1 MKLSNKIAITLL
13 AIGLI
18 GLVSFQIKKNDRYFE
33 IIKNLDVFT
42 TLYKELNTYYVDEI
56 NPTDIM
62 ETGIEAMLESLD
74 PYTNFIPEDKIE
86 DYRIMSTGQ
95 YAGIGTTMGKI
106 EDRHVVMMIFEGA
119 PAETSGV
126 NIGDELLEINNNPV
140 DDYTTEE
147 INKLLKGQIGTTVE
161 IKINRKGIKKPLNFS
176 INRESINVESV
187 PYYGL
192 IAEDIAYIRLTE
204 FSSGAGASVRSALV
218 ELKGKGAKKV
228 ILDLRGNPGGLLNES
243 IEVSNVFI
251 PKGLEVVSTKGK
263 IEEWNKTYTANKNP
277 VDVNIPVA
285 VLISNNSASASEIV
299 AGVMQDY
306 DRGILV
312 GQRSYGKGLVQAT
325 RPLSYNSQLK
335 ITTAKYYI
343 PSGRCIQAIDYSHRN
358 EDGSIGKIPD
368 SLKSE
373 FKTRAGRIVYDG
385 GGVSPDHSVINK
397 GYAPITI
404 QLIRKGFIFDFATEY
419 YYKNVNSK
427 PDPREFSVSDDLYN
441 EFTTW
446 VSGKDYSYTTA
457 TEETIK
463 ELRETADSDKYFDF
477 LEKEIMVLEKEI
489 QEHKKEDLKVFQSE
503 IKRALK
509 EEIISRYHKRQGMI
523 ESSFEN
529 DEEVDEAIKL
539 LNDEAQYK
547 ALLQVDK

>member
-1 MKLSNKIAITLL
+1 MKLSNKIIITLL

-18 GLVSFQIKKNDRYFE
+18 GLVSFQVKKNDRYFE

-74 PYTNFIPEDKIE
+74 PYTNYIPEDRIE

-106 EDRHVVMMIFEGA
+106 EDRHVVMMIYEGA
-119 PAETSGV
+119 PAETSGLK
-126 NIGDELLEINNNPV
+126 IGDELLEINNNPIK
-140 DDYTTEE
+140 DYSTDE
-147 INKLLKGQIGTTVE
+147 INKLLKGQIGITVDVK
-161 IKINRKGIKKPLNFS
+161 IKRKNTKKPLTFNIS
-176 INRESINVESV
+176 RESINIESV

-192 IAEDIAYIRLTE
+192 IADDIAYIRLTE
-204 FSSGAGASVRSALV
+204 FSSGAGSSVRSALV

-306 DRGILV
+306 DRGVLV

-404 QLIRKGFIFDFATEY
+404 QLIKKGYIFDFATEY
-419 YYKNVNSK
+419 YYENENVK
-427 PDPREFSVSDDLYN
+427 PNPKKFSVSDELYS
-441 EFTTW
+441 EFTNW

-477 LEKEIMVLEKEI
+477 LEKEIAALENEI

-529 DEEVDEAIKL
+529 DEEVEEAIKL
-539 LNDEAQYK
+539 LNDKLKYQN
-547 ALLQVDK
+547 LLEVSK

>member
-1 MKLSNKIAITLL
+1 MKLSNKFIL
-13 AIGLI
+13 AFLSIGLI
-18 GLVSFQIKKNDRYFE
+18 GLVSFQVQKNDRYFE

-42 TLYKELNTYYVDEI
+42 TLYKELNTYYVDEV
-56 NPTDIM
+56 NPTEIM
-62 ETGIEAMLESLD
+62 ETGIEAMLKSLD
-74 PYTNFIPEDKIE
+74 PYTNFIPEDRIE

-95 YAGIGTTMGKI
+95 YGGIGTTMGTI
-106 EDRHVVMMIFEGA
+106 EGRYVVRMIFEGA
-119 PAETSGV
+119 PAEIAGLK
-126 NIGDELLEINNNPV
+126 IGDELVEINGNPV
-140 DDYTTEE
+140 EDYETEE
-147 INKLLKGQIGTTVE
+147 INTLLKGQIGTTLDV
-161 IKINRKGIKKPLNFS
+161 KVNRTGVKKPLKFTIS
-176 INRESINVESV
+176 RDRINIESV
-187 PYYGL
+187 PYHGL

-277 VDVNIPVA
+277 VDVTIPVA

-299 AGVMQDY
+299 AGVIQDY

-312 GQRSYGKGLVQAT
+312 GQKSFGKGLVQAT

-358 EDGSIGKIPD
+358 DDGSIGKIPD

-373 FKTRAGRIVYDG
+373 FKTRAGRVVYDG
-385 GGVSPDHSVINK
+385 GGVSPDHEVDKI
-397 GYAPITI
+397 GFAPITI
-404 QLIRKGFIFDFATEY
+404 QLIRKGFIFDFATEF
-419 YYKNVNSK
+419 YYKNAELN
-427 PDPREFSVSDDLYN
+427 PDPKEFTVSDDLYDDFSN
-441 EFTTW
+441 W
-446 VSGKDYSYTTA
+446 LSGKDYSYTTD
-457 TEETIK
+457 TEHTINK
-463 ELRETADSDKYFDF
+463 LKETASSDKYFEF
-477 LEKEIMVLEKEI
+477 LEKEIEALENEITQHKE
-489 QEHKKEDLKVFQSE
+489 EDLVVFKPE
-503 IKRALK
+503 IKKVLK

-529 DEEVDEAIKL
+529 DEEVEEAIKL
-539 LNDEAQYK
+539 LNNQTDYLN
-547 ALLQVDK
+547 LLKVSK

>member
-1 MKLSNKIAITLL
+1 MKLSNKIIITLL

-18 GLVSFQIKKNDRYFE
+18 GLVSFQVKKNDRYFE

-56 NPTDIM
+56 NPTEIM

-74 PYTNFIPEDKIE
+74 PYTNFIPEDRIE

-95 YAGIGTTMGKI
+95 YGGIGTTMGKI
-106 EDRHVVMMIFEGA
+106 EERHVVMMILEGS
-119 PAETSGV
+119 PAELSGV
-126 NIGDELLEINNNPV
+126 KIGDELIEINSNPV
-140 DDYTTEE
+140 GDYTTDE
-147 INKLLKGQIGTTVE
+147 INTLLKGQIGTIVE
-161 IKINRKGIKKPLNFS
+161 VKVNRSGIKKPLKFT
-176 INRESINVESV
+176 INRDRINIESV

-192 IAEDIAYIRLTE
+192 VGEDIAYIRLTE
-204 FSSGAGASVRSALV
+204 FSSGAGSSVRSALV

-312 GQRSYGKGLVQAT
+312 GQKSFGKGLVQAT

-358 EDGSIGKIPD
+358 DDGSIGKIPD
-368 SLKSE
+368 SLKTE
-373 FKTRAGRIVYDG
+373 FKTKAGRIVYDG
-385 GGVSPDHSVINK
+385 GGVSPDYDVINK

-404 QLIRKGFIFDFATEY
+404 QLIRKGFIFDFVTEF
-419 YYKNVNSK
+419 YYKNVELK
-427 PDPREFSVSDDLYN
+427 PDPRKFTITDDLYS

-446 VSGKDYSYTTA
+446 VSGKDYSYTTD

-463 ELRETADSDKYFDF
+463 ELKETAESDKYFEF
-477 LEKEIMVLEKEI
+477 LEKEITSLENEI
-489 QEHKKEDLKVFQSE
+489 KEHKKEDLKVFQSE
-503 IKRALK
+503 IRKALK

-539 LNDEAQYK
+539 LNDEAQYNS
-547 ALLQVDK
+547 LLQVGE

>member
-1 MKLSNKIAITLL
+1 MKLSNKIVITLL

-56 NPTDIM
+56 NPTQIM

-74 PYTNFIPEDKIE
+74 PYTNFIPEDRIE
-86 DYRIMSTGQ
+86 EYRIMSTGQ

-119 PAETSGV
+119 PAEASGV
-126 NIGDELLEINNNPV
+126 KIGDELVEINGIPV
-140 DDYTTEE
+140 KDYTTDE
-147 INKLLKGQIGTTVE
+147 INKLLKGQIGTTVD
-161 IKINRKGIKKPLNFS
+161 IKINRKGIKKPLKYS
-176 INRESINVESV
+176 INRDRINIESV

-192 IAEDIAYIRLTE
+192 IDEDIAYIRLTE

-263 IEEWNKTYTANKNP
+263 IEEWNKTYTANRNP
-277 VDVNIPVA
+277 VDVNIPLA

-385 GGVSPDHSVINK
+385 GGVSPDHAVINK

-404 QLIRKGFIFDFATEY
+404 QLIKKGFIFDFATEY
-419 YYKNVNSK
+419 YYENTDLN
-427 PDPREFSVSDDLYN
+427 PDPTAFVVSDDLYN
-441 EFTTW
+441 KFTTW

-463 ELRETADSDKYFDF
+463 ELKETANNEQYFDF
-477 LEKEIMVLEKEI
+477 LQKEIDALEKEI
-489 QEHKKEDLKVFQSE
+489 EAHKKEDLKVFSVE
-503 IKRALK
+503 IKLALK

-529 DEEVDEAIKL
+529 DEEVDEAIRL
-539 LNDEAQYK
+539 LNDETQYK
-547 ALLQVDK
+547 NILQAGK

>member
-1 MKLSNKIAITLL
+1 MKLSNKIIITLL

-18 GLVSFQIKKNDRYFE
+18 GLVSFQVKKNDRYFE

-74 PYTNFIPEDKIE
+74 PYTNFIPEDRIE

-106 EDRHVVMMIFEGA
+106 ENRHVVMMIFEGS
-119 PAETSGV
+119 PAEASGLK
-126 NIGDELLEINNNPV
+126 IGDELIEINNNQIE
-140 DDYTTEE
+140 DYSTDE
-147 INKLLKGQIGTTVE
+147 INKLLKGQIGTTVGV
-161 IKINRKGIKKPLNFS
+161 KVKRKGIKKTLEFNIS
-176 INRESINVESV
+176 RESINIESV

-277 VDVNIPVA
+277 VDVNIPLA

-306 DRGILV
+306 DRGVLV
-312 GQRSYGKGLVQAT
+312 GQKSFGKGLVQAT

-373 FKTRAGRIVYDG
+373 FKTKAGRVVYDG
-385 GGVSPDHSVINK
+385 GGVSPDFDVINK

-404 QLIRKGFIFDFATEY
+404 QLIKKGFIFDFATDY
-419 YYKNVNSK
+419 YYENEDLK
-427 PDPREFSVSDDLYN
+427 PDPRGFAVSDDLYD
-441 EFTTW
+441 EFVNW
-446 VSGKDYSYTTA
+446 VSGKDYSYITA

-463 ELRETADSDKYFDF
+463 ELKETADNDKYFDF
-477 LEKEIMVLEKEI
+477 LEKEIIALEKEI

-539 LNDEAQYK
+539 LNDERRYQS
-547 ALLQVDK
+547 LLEVSK

>member
-1 MKLSNKIAITLL
+1 MKLSFKITITLL
-13 AIGLI
+13 AIALI
-18 GLVSFQIKKNDRYFE
+18 GLVSFQVKKNDRYFE

-56 NPTDIM
+56 NPTEII

-74 PYTNFIPEDKIE
+74 PYTNFIPEDRIE
-86 DYRIMSTGQ
+86 DYRIMSMGQ

-106 EDRHVVMMIFEGA
+106 ENRHVVMMVFEGS
-119 PAETSGV
+119 PAEKSGLK
-126 NIGDELLEINNNPV
+126 IGDELVEIDSNPIKDYSTDEIN
-140 DDYTTEE
+140 T
-147 INKLLKGQIGTTVE
+147 LLKGQIGTVVD
-161 IKINRKGIKKPLNFS
+161 IKVNRKGSNKPLKFS
-176 INRESINVESV
+176 LNRESINIESV
-187 PYYGL
+187 TYYGM
-192 IAEDIAYIRLTE
+192 IRDNIAYIRLTE

-218 ELKGKGAKKV
+218 ELKGQGAKKV

-263 IEEWNKTYTANKNP
+263 IEEWNKTYTSNKNP
-277 VDVNIPVA
+277 VDVNIPLA

-306 DRGILV
+306 DRGVLV
-312 GQRSYGKGLVQAT
+312 GQRSFGKGLVQAT

-358 EDGSIGKIPD
+358 DDGSIGKIPD
-368 SLKSE
+368 SLKTE
-373 FKTRAGRIVYDG
+373 FETKGGRLVYDG
-385 GGVSPDHSVINK
+385 GGVSPDQEVVNK

-404 QLIRKGFIFDFATEY
+404 QLIKKGFIFDFATEY
-419 YYKNVNSK
+419 YYNNIDAK
-427 PDPREFSVSDDLYN
+427 PDPKAFKVSEKLYQD
-441 EFTTW
+441 FTNW

-463 ELRETADSDKYFDF
+463 ELKKTADNDKYFDF
-477 LEKEIMVLEKEI
+477 IKNEIEILENEI
-489 QEHKKEDLKVFQSE
+489 QEHKNQDLKVFQSE

-529 DEEVDEAIKL
+529 DEEVEEAIAL
-539 LNDEAQYK
+539 LNDNVKYQN
-547 ALLQVDK
+547 LLQVNN

>member
-1 MKLSNKIAITLL
+1 MKLSNKIIITLL

-56 NPTDIM
+56 NPTEIM

-74 PYTNFIPEDKIE
+74 PYTNFIPEDRIE

-95 YAGIGTTMGKI
+95 YGGIGTTMGKI
-106 EDRHVVMMIFEGA
+106 EDRHVVMMIFEGS
-119 PAETSGV
+119 PAEISGLK
-126 NIGDELLEINNNPV
+126 IGDELLEINNIPIENYST
-140 DDYTTEE
+140 DE
-147 INKLLKGQIGTTVE
+147 INTLLKGQIGTTVE
-161 IKINRKGIKKPLNFS
+161 VKVNRTGVKKPLRFS
-176 INRESINVESV
+176 INRDRINIESV

-192 IAEDIAYIRLTE
+192 IEGDIAYIRLTE

-218 ELKGKGAKKV
+218 ELKGQGAKKV

-263 IEEWNKTYTANKNP
+263 IEEWNKSYTSNKNP
-277 VDVNIPVA
+277 VDVNIPLT

-306 DRGILV
+306 DRGVLV
-312 GQRSYGKGLVQAT
+312 GQRSFGKGLVQAT

-368 SLKSE
+368 SLKTE
-373 FKTRAGRIVYDG
+373 FKTRAGRVVYDG
-385 GGVSPDHSVINK
+385 GGVSPDHDVVNK

-419 YYKNVNSK
+419 YYQNEDVK
-427 PDPREFSVSDDLYN
+427 PDPSNFTVSDNLYSK
-441 EFTTW
+441 FTNW

-463 ELRETADSDKYFDF
+463 ELKETADKDKYFDF
-477 LEKEIMVLEKEI
+477 LEKEIQALEKEI
-489 QEHKKEDLKVFQSE
+489 QEHKQEDLKVFESE

-529 DEEVDEAIKL
+529 DEEVDAAIKL
-539 LNDEAQYK
+539 LNDEAQYMK
-547 ALLQVDK
+547 ILQAGK

>member
-1 MKLSNKIAITLL
+1 
-13 AIGLI
+13 
-18 GLVSFQIKKNDRYFE
+18 
-33 IIKNLDVFT
+33 
-42 TLYKELNTYYVDEI
+42 
-56 NPTDIM
+56 
-62 ETGIEAMLESLD
+62 
-74 PYTNFIPEDKIE
+74 
-86 DYRIMSTGQ
+86 
-95 YAGIGTTMGKI
+95 
-106 EDRHVVMMIFEGA
+106 MMIFEGS
-119 PAETSGV
+119 PAELAGV
-126 NIGDELLEINNNPV
+126 KIGDELSQINGNPV
-140 DDYTTEE
+140 EDYTTDE
-147 INKLLKGQIGTTVE
+147 INKLLKGQIGTSVE
-161 IKINRKGIKKPLNFS
+161 VKVYRTGIKKPIEYS
-176 INRESINVESV
+176 VHRDRINIESV

-218 ELKGKGAKKV
+218 ELKGKGAEKV

-277 VDVNIPVA
+277 VDVNIPLA

-299 AGVMQDY
+299 AGVIQDY
-306 DRGILV
+306 DRGVLI
-312 GQRSYGKGLVQAT
+312 GQKSFGKGLVQAT

-368 SLKSE
+368 SLKTE
-373 FKTRAGRIVYDG
+373 FQTRAGRVVYDG
-385 GGVSPDHSVINK
+385 GGVSPEKAVVNK

-419 YYKNVNSK
+419 YYKNVDSK
-427 PDPREFSVSDDLYN
+427 PDPRNFAISDDLYKK
-441 EFTTW
+441 FTTW
-446 VSGKDYSYTTA
+446 ISGKDYSYTTT
-457 TEETIK
+457 TEETVKALK
-463 ELRETADSDKYFDF
+463 EAADDEKYFDF
-477 LEKEIMVLEKEI
+477 LEKEIAALENEI
-489 QEHKKEDLKVFQSE
+489 SEHKKEDLKVFELE
-503 IKRALK
+503 IKNALK

-529 DEEVDEAIKL
+529 DEEVDEAIML
-539 LNDEAQYK
+539 LNNKVEYQN
-547 ALLQVDK
+547 LLQVNK

>member
-1 MKLSNKIAITLL
+1 MKLSNKIIITLL

-56 NPTDIM
+56 NPTEIM

-74 PYTNFIPEDKIE
+74 PYTNFIPEDRIE

-95 YAGIGTTMGKI
+95 YGGIGTTMGKI
-106 EDRHVVMMIFEGA
+106 EDRHVVMMIFEGS
-119 PAETSGV
+119 PAEISGLK
-126 NIGDELLEINNNPV
+126 IGDELLEINNIPIENYST
-140 DDYTTEE
+140 DE
-147 INKLLKGQIGTTVE
+147 INTLLKGQIGTTVE
-161 IKINRKGIKKPLNFS
+161 VKVNRTGIKKPLRFS
-176 INRESINVESV
+176 INRDRINIESV

-192 IAEDIAYIRLTE
+192 IEGDIAYIRLTE

-218 ELKGKGAKKV
+218 ELKGQGAKKV

-263 IEEWNKTYTANKNP
+263 IEEWNKSYTSNKNP
-277 VDVNIPVA
+277 VDVNIPLT

-306 DRGILV
+306 DRGVLV
-312 GQRSYGKGLVQAT
+312 GQRSFGKGLVQAT

-368 SLKSE
+368 SLKTE
-373 FKTRAGRIVYDG
+373 FKTRAGRVVYDG
-385 GGVSPDHSVINK
+385 GGVSPDHDVVNR

-419 YYKNVNSK
+419 YYQNEDVK
-427 PDPREFSVSDDLYN
+427 PDPSNFTVSDNLYSK
-441 EFTTW
+441 FTNW

-463 ELRETADSDKYFDF
+463 ELKETADKDKYFDF
-477 LEKEIMVLEKEI
+477 LEKEIQALEKEI
-489 QEHKKEDLKVFQSE
+489 QEHKQEDLKVFESE

-529 DEEVDEAIKL
+529 DEEVDAAIKL
-539 LNDEAQYK
+539 LNDEAQYMK
-547 ALLQVDK
+547 ILQAGK

>member
-1 MKLSNKIAITLL
+1 MKLSNKIIITLL

-56 NPTDIM
+56 NPTEIM

-74 PYTNFIPEDKIE
+74 PYTNFIPEDRIE

-95 YAGIGTTMGKI
+95 YGGIGTTMGKI
-106 EDRHVVMMIFEGA
+106 EDRHVVMMIFEGS
-119 PAETSGV
+119 PAEISGLK
-126 NIGDELLEINNNPV
+126 IGDELLEINHIPIENYST
-140 DDYTTEE
+140 DE
-147 INKLLKGQIGTTVE
+147 INTLLKGQIGTTVE
-161 IKINRKGIKKPLNFS
+161 VKVNRTGIKKPLRFS
-176 INRESINVESV
+176 INRDRINIESV

-192 IAEDIAYIRLTE
+192 IEGDIAYIRLTE

-218 ELKGKGAKKV
+218 ELKGQGAKKV

-263 IEEWNKTYTANKNP
+263 IEEWNKSYTSNKNP
-277 VDVNIPVA
+277 VDVNIPLT

-306 DRGILV
+306 DRGVLV
-312 GQRSYGKGLVQAT
+312 GQRSFGKGLVQAT

-368 SLKSE
+368 SLKTE
-373 FKTRAGRIVYDG
+373 FKTRAGRVVYDG
-385 GGVSPDHSVINK
+385 GGVSPDHDVVNR

-419 YYKNVNSK
+419 YYQNEDVK
-427 PDPREFSVSDDLYN
+427 PDPSNFTVSDNLYSK
-441 EFTTW
+441 FTNW

-463 ELRETADSDKYFDF
+463 ELKETADKDKYFDF
-477 LEKEIMVLEKEI
+477 LEKEIQALEKEI
-489 QEHKKEDLKVFQSE
+489 QEHKQEDLKVFESE

-529 DEEVDEAIKL
+529 DEEVDAAIKL
-539 LNDEAQYK
+539 LNDEAQYMK
-547 ALLQVDK
+547 ILQAGK

>member
-1 MKLSNKIAITLL
+1 MKLSNKFLIALL
-13 AIGLI
+13 SIAFI

-56 NPTDIM
+56 NPTQII
-62 ETGIEAMLESLD
+62 EIGIEAMLESLD

-95 YAGIGTTMGKI
+95 YGGIGTTMGQI
-106 EDRHVVMMIFEGA
+106 ENRHVVMMIFEGA

-126 NIGDELLEINNNPV
+126 KIGDELVEINGNPV
-140 DDYTTEE
+140 EDYTTDE
-147 INKLLKGQIGTTVE
+147 INTLLKGQIGTTLE
-161 IKINRKGIKKPLNFS
+161 IEVKRKNVKKPITFS
-176 INRESINVESV
+176 LSRERINIESV

-192 IAEDIAYIRLTE
+192 IENDIAYIRLTE
-204 FSSGAGASVRSALV
+204 FSSGAGSAVRSALV

-277 VDVNIPVA
+277 VDVNIPLA

-306 DRGILV
+306 DRGVLV
-312 GQRSYGKGLVQAT
+312 GQRSFGKGLVQAT
-325 RPLSYNSQLK
+325 RPLSYSSQLK

-368 SLKSE
+368 SLKTE
-373 FKTRAGRIVYDG
+373 FKTRAGRVVYDG
-385 GGVSPDHSVINK
+385 GGVSPDQAVINK
-397 GYAPITI
+397 GYAPITV
-404 QLIRKGFIFDFATEY
+404 QLIKKGFIFDFATEFY
-419 YYKNVNSK
+419 YENADLV
-427 PDPREFSVSDDLYN
+427 PDPRSFEVTDNLYDK
-441 EFTTW
+441 FTKW
-446 VSGKDYSYTTA
+446 VSSKDYSYTTE
-457 TEETIK
+457 TEETIQQLK
-463 ELRETADSDKYFDF
+463 ETADEDKYFEF
-477 LEKEIMVLEKEI
+477 IQKEIEALENEI
-489 QEHKKEDLKVFQSE
+489 ANHKKEDLNVFRSE
-503 IKRALK
+503 IKTALK

-523 ESSFEN
+523 ESSFKN
-529 DEEVDEAIKL
+529 DKEVEQAVSL
-539 LNDEAQYK
+539 LNSTTDYQN
-547 ALLQVDK
+547 LLQAGK

>member
-1 MKLSNKIAITLL
+1 MKLSNKIIITLL

-18 GLVSFQIKKNDRYFE
+18 GLVSFQVKKNDRYFE

-56 NPTDIM
+56 NPTEIM

-74 PYTNFIPEDKIE
+74 PYTNFIPEDRIE

-95 YAGIGTTMGKI
+95 YGGIGTTMGKI

-119 PAETSGV
+119 PAEKAGMK
-126 NIGDELLEINNNPV
+126 IGDELTEINGKAV
-140 DDYTTEE
+140 KEYSTDE
-147 INKLLKGQIGTTVE
+147 INTLLKGQIGTTVDL
-161 IKINRKGIKKPLNFS
+161 KINRKGEKVPLKFAVDR
-176 INRESINVESV
+176 NRINVESV

-192 IAEDIAYIRLTE
+192 IGNDIAYIRLTE

-306 DRGILV
+306 DRGVLV
-312 GQRSYGKGLVQAT
+312 GQKSFGKGLVQAT

-358 EDGSIGKIPD
+358 DDGSIGKIPD
-368 SLKSE
+368 SLKTE
-373 FKTRAGRIVYDG
+373 FKTRAGRLVYDG
-385 GGVSPDHSVINK
+385 GGVSPDYDVVNK
-397 GYAPITI
+397 GFAPITI
-404 QLIRKGFIFDFATEY
+404 QLIKKGFIFDFGTEY
-419 YYKNVNSK
+419 YY
-427 PDPREFSVSDDLYN
+427 
-441 EFTTW
+441 
-446 VSGKDYSYTTA
+446 
-457 TEETIK
+457 
-463 ELRETADSDKYFDF
+463 
-477 LEKEIMVLEKEI
+477 
-489 QEHKKEDLKVFQSE
+489 
-503 IKRALK
+503 
-509 EEIISRYHKRQGMI
+509 
-523 ESSFEN
+523 EN
-529 DEEVDEAIKL
+529 MKM
-539 LNDEAQYK
+539 
-547 ALLQVDK
+547 

>member
-1 MKLSNKIAITLL
+1 MKLSNKIIITLL

-18 GLVSFQIKKNDRYFE
+18 GLVSFQVKKNDRYFE

-74 PYTNFIPEDKIE
+74 PYTNFIPEDRIE

-95 YAGIGTTMGKI
+95 YAGIGTTMGEI
-106 EDRHVVMMIFEGA
+106 EDRHVVMMVFEDS
-119 PAETSGV
+119 PAETAGLK
-126 NIGDELLEINNNPV
+126 IGDELIKINNNPV
-140 DDYTTEE
+140 EDYTTDE
-147 INKLLKGQIGTTVE
+147 INKLLKGQIGTPVE
-161 IKINRKGIKKPLNFS
+161 IEISRKSVKKSLKFS
-176 INRESINVESV
+176 INRESINIESV
-187 PYYGL
+187 PFYGM
-192 IAEDIAYIRLTE
+192 IDDDIAYIRLTE
-204 FSSGAGASVRSALV
+204 FSSGAGSSVRSALV

-277 VDVNIPVA
+277 VDVNIPLT

-299 AGVMQDY
+299 AGAMQDY
-306 DRGILV
+306 DRGVLV
-312 GQRSYGKGLVQAT
+312 GQRSFGKGLVQAT

-368 SLKSE
+368 SLKTE
-373 FKTRAGRIVYDG
+373 FNTKAGRLVYDG
-385 GGVSPDHSVINK
+385 GGVSPDYPVENK
-397 GYAPITI
+397 GYAPITM
-404 QLIRKGFIFDFATEY
+404 QLIKKGFIFDFATEY
-419 YYKNVNSK
+419 YYENVDLNPNPK
-427 PDPREFSVSDDLYN
+427 EFSVSDDLYN
-441 EFTTW
+441 RFEKW

-463 ELRETADSDKYFDF
+463 ELKETADSDKYFDF
-477 LEKEIMVLEKEI
+477 LEKEIEALEAEI
-489 QEHKKEDLKVFQSE
+489 KAHKKEDLKVFSAE
-503 IKRALK
+503 IKLALK

-539 LNDEAQYK
+539 LNDEVQYK
-547 ALLQVDK
+547 NLLQAAK

>member
-1 MKLSNKIAITLL
+1 MKLSNKILITLL
-13 AIGLI
+13 AIALL
-18 GLVSFQIKKNDRYFE
+18 GLVSFQVKKNDRYFE

-56 NPTDIM
+56 NPTEII

-74 PYTNFIPEDKIE
+74 PYTNFIPEDRIE

-106 EDRHVVMMIFEGA
+106 EDRHVIMMVFEGS
-119 PAETSGV
+119 PAEKSGLK
-126 NIGDELLEINNNPV
+126 IGDELTEINNN
-140 DDYTTEE
+140 DIEEYTTDE
-147 INKLLKGQIGTTVE
+147 INTLLKGQIGTTVDV
-161 IKINRKGIKKPLNFS
+161 KVNRKDSKKPLRFS
-176 INRESINVESV
+176 LNRESINIESV
-187 PYYGL
+187 PYYGM
-192 IAEDIAYIRLTE
+192 IGDDIAYIRLTE

-263 IEEWNKTYTANKNP
+263 IEEWNKTYTSNKNP
-277 VDVNIPVA
+277 VDVNIPLA

-306 DRGILV
+306 DRGVLV
-312 GQRSYGKGLVQAT
+312 GQRSFGKGLVQAT

-368 SLKSE
+368 SLKTE
-373 FKTRAGRIVYDG
+373 FETKGGRLVYDG
-385 GGVSPDHSVINK
+385 GGVSPDHEVTNK

-404 QLIRKGFIFDFATEY
+404 QLIKKGFVFDFATEY
-419 YYKNVNSK
+419 YYRNADSQ
-427 PDPREFSVSDDLYN
+427 PDPKAFKVSEKLYQ
-441 EFTTW
+441 EFTDW

-463 ELRETADSDKYFDF
+463 ELKETANNDKYFGF
-477 LEKEIMVLEKEI
+477 IKKEIEMLEKEI
-489 QEHKKEDLKVFQSE
+489 QNHKKEDLAVFQEE
-503 IKRALK
+503 IKNALK

-529 DEEVDEAIKL
+529 DEEVEEAIAL
-539 LNDEAQYK
+539 LNDKIKYQD
-547 ALLQVDK
+547 LLQVNK

>member
-1 MKLSNKIAITLL
+1 MKLSNKIIITLL

-18 GLVSFQIKKNDRYFE
+18 GLVSFQVKKNDRYFE

-74 PYTNFIPEDKIE
+74 PYTNFIPEDRIE

-106 EDRHVVMMIFEGA
+106 ENRHVVMMIFEGS
-119 PAETSGV
+119 PAEISGMK
-126 NIGDELLEINNNPV
+126 IGDELLEINDNPI
-140 DDYTTEE
+140 DDYSTDE
-147 INKLLKGQIGTTVE
+147 INKLLKGQIGTTVDVKVKRE
-161 IKINRKGIKKPLNFS
+161 SVKKPLKFTIS
-176 INRESINVESV
+176 RESINIESV

-192 IAEDIAYIRLTE
+192 IEEDIAYIRLTE

-218 ELKGKGAKKV
+218 ELKGKGANKV

-277 VDVNIPVA
+277 VDVNIPLA

-306 DRGILV
+306 DRGVLV
-312 GQRSYGKGLVQAT
+312 GQRSFGKGLVQAT

-373 FKTRAGRIVYDG
+373 FTTQAGRVVYDG
-385 GGVSPDHSVINK
+385 GGVSPDYDVLNK

-404 QLIRKGFIFDFATEY
+404 QLIKKGFIFDFATEY
-419 YYKNVNSK
+419 YYKNEGLK
-427 PDPREFSVSDDLYN
+427 PDPKKFSVSDDLYN
-441 EFTTW
+441 EFTNW

-463 ELRETADSDKYFDF
+463 ELRKTANSDKYFDF
-477 LEKEIMVLEKEI
+477 LEKEIADLENEVAN
-489 QEHKKEDLKVFQSE
+489 HKKEDLNVFKTE
-503 IKRALK
+503 IKKALK

-529 DEEVDEAIKL
+529 DEEVEEAIKL
-539 LNDEAQYK
+539 LKDENLYK
-547 ALLQVDK
+547 NLLQPEK

>member
-1 MKLSNKIAITLL
+1 MKLSNKIIITLL

-18 GLVSFQIKKNDRYFE
+18 GLVSFQVKKNDRYFE

-74 PYTNFIPEDKIE
+74 PYTNFIPEDRIE

-95 YAGIGTTMGKI
+95 YAGIGTTMGEI

-126 NIGDELLEINNNPV
+126 KIGDELIEIDGNPV
-140 DDYTTEE
+140 EEYSTDE
-147 INKLLKGQIGTTVE
+147 INKLLKGQIGTTVD
-161 IKINRKGIKKPLNFS
+161 IGINRKGIKKPLKFS
-176 INRESINVESV
+176 ISRESINIESV

-218 ELKGKGAKKV
+218 ELKGKGAEKV

-263 IEEWNKTYTANKNP
+263 IEEWNKSYTSNKNP
-277 VDVNIPVA
+277 VDVNIPLA

-306 DRGILV
+306 DRGVLV
-312 GQRSYGKGLVQAT
+312 GQRSFGKGLVQAT

-385 GGVSPDHSVINK
+385 GGVSPDYSVVNK

-404 QLIRKGFIFDFATEY
+404 QLIKKGFIFDFTTEY
-419 YYKNVNSK
+419 YYENIDLE
-427 PDPREFSVSDDLYN
+427 PDPRKFVVSDELYN
-441 EFTTW
+441 EFTKW
-446 VSGKDYSYTTA
+446 VSGKDYSYTTS
-457 TEETIK
+457 TEKTIK
-463 ELRETADSDKYFDF
+463 ELKETAESDKYFDF
-477 LEKEIMVLEKEI
+477 LEKEIAALENEI
-489 QEHKKEDLKVFQSE
+489 SEHKEEDLKVFEAE
-503 IKRALK
+503 IKKALK

-529 DEEVDEAIKL
+529 DEEVEEAIKL
-539 LNDEAQYK
+539 LNDNVQYSNF
-547 ALLQVDK
+547 LQVGK

>member
-1 MKLSNKIAITLL
+1 MKLSNKIIITLI

-18 GLVSFQIKKNDRYFE
+18 GLVSFQVKKNDRYFE

-62 ETGIEAMLESLD
+62 EIGIEAMLESLD
-74 PYTNFIPEDKIE
+74 PYTNFIPEDRIE

-106 EDRHVVMMIFEGA
+106 EDRHVVMMIYEGA
-119 PAETSGV
+119 PAETSGLK
-126 NIGDELLEINNNPV
+126 IGDELLEINNNPIENYST
-140 DDYTTEE
+140 DE
-147 INKLLKGQIGTTVE
+147 INKLLKGQIGTAVDVK
-161 IKINRKGIKKPLNFS
+161 IKRKGTRKPLKFNIS
-176 INRESINVESV
+176 RETINIESV

-204 FSSGAGASVRSALV
+204 FSSGAGSSVRSALV

-277 VDVNIPVA
+277 VDVNIPIA

-306 DRGILV
+306 DRGVLV
-312 GQRSYGKGLVQAT
+312 GQKSYGKGLVQAT
-325 RPLSYNSQLK
+325 RSLSYNSQLK

-343 PSGRCIQAIDYSHRN
+343 PSGRSIQAIDYSHRN

-368 SLKSE
+368 SLKTE
-373 FKTRAGRIVYDG
+373 FKTKAGRMVYDG
-385 GGVSPDHSVINK
+385 GGVSPDYAVENK

-404 QLIRKGFIFDFATEY
+404 QLIKKGFIFDFATEY
-419 YYKNVNSK
+419 YYENVDLN
-427 PDPREFSVSDDLYN
+427 PDPSEFVISDDLYDR
-441 EFTTW
+441 FTKW

-457 TEETIK
+457 TEKTIK
-463 ELRETADSDKYFDF
+463 ELRETADSDKYFEF
-477 LEKEIMVLEKEI
+477 LEKEIEALEKEI
-489 QEHKKEDLKVFQSE
+489 DAHKKEDLKIFQSE
-503 IKRALK
+503 IKRAIK

-539 LNDEAQYK
+539 LNNEDQYRN
-547 ALLQVDK
+547 LLQAGR

>member
-1 MKLSNKIAITLL
+1 MKIFNKNIIVLL
-13 AIGLI
+13 AIAFI
-18 GLVSFQIKKNDRYFE
+18 GLVSFQVKKNDRYFE

-56 NPTDIM
+56 NPTEII

-74 PYTNFIPEDKIE
+74 PYTNFIPEDRIE

-95 YAGIGTTMGKI
+95 YGGIGTSMGKI

-119 PAETSGV
+119 PAEISGV
-126 NIGDELLEINNNPV
+126 KIGDELIDINGNPV
-140 DDYTTEE
+140 EDYTTDE
-147 INKLLKGQIGTTVE
+147 INTLLKGQIGSRVDV
-161 IKINRKGIKKPLNFS
+161 KVKRKGVKNPLNFPIDRDR
-176 INRESINVESV
+176 INIESV
-187 PYYGL
+187 PYFGL
-192 IAEDIAYIRLTE
+192 VAEDIAYIRLTE

-251 PKGLEVVSTKGK
+251 PKGFEVVSTKGK

-277 VDVNIPVA
+277 VDVNIPIA

-385 GGVSPDHSVINK
+385 GGVSPDYAVKNR

-404 QLIRKGFIFDFATEY
+404 QLIKKGFIFDFVTKY
-419 YYKNVNSK
+419 YYDNIDLK
-427 PDPREFSVSDDLYN
+427 PDPRKFMVSNGLYD
-441 EFTTW
+441 EFTSW

-463 ELRETADSDKYFDF
+463 KLKQTADSDKYFDF
-477 LEKEIMVLEKEI
+477 LEKEITALEIEI

-503 IKRALK
+503 IKEALK

-529 DEEVDEAIKL
+529 DEEVDEAIRL
-539 LNDEAQYK
+539 LNDEVQYK
-547 ALLQVDK
+547 SLLQASK

>member
-1 MKLSNKIAITLL
+1 MKLSHKIITTFL

-18 GLVSFQIKKNDRYFE
+18 GLVSFQVKKNDRYFE

-56 NPTDIM
+56 NPTQIM

-74 PYTNFIPEDKIE
+74 PYTNFIPEDRIE

-95 YAGIGTTMGKI
+95 YGGIGTTMGKI

-119 PAETSGV
+119 PAEIAGV
-126 NIGDELLEINNNPV
+126 KIGDELIEINNNPV
-140 DDYTTEE
+140 ADYTTDE
-147 INKLLKGQIGTTVE
+147 INKLLKGQIGTVVD
-161 IKINRKGIKKPLNFS
+161 INVKRTGVKKPIKLS
-176 INRESINVESV
+176 INRDRINIESV
-187 PYYGL
+187 PFYGL

-204 FSSGAGASVRSALV
+204 FSSGAGSSVRAALV
-218 ELKGKGAKKV
+218 ELKGQGAKKV

-277 VDVNIPVA
+277 VDVNIPIA

-306 DRGILV
+306 DRGVLV
-312 GQRSYGKGLVQAT
+312 GQRSFGKGLVQAT

-368 SLKSE
+368 SLKTKFE
-373 FKTRAGRIVYDG
+373 TKGGRVVYDG
-385 GGVSPDHSVINK
+385 GGVSPDHSVLNK

-404 QLIRKGFIFDFATEY
+404 QLIRKGFIFDFTTEY
-419 YYKNVNSK
+419 YYDNMELN
-427 PDPREFSVSDDLYN
+427 PDPRSFEVSESLYGEFLS
-441 EFTTW
+441 W
-446 VSGKDYSYTTA
+446 VSGKDYGYTTA
-457 TEETIK
+457 TERTIK
-463 ELRETADSDKYFDF
+463 ELKENAGNDKYLDF
-477 LEKEIMVLEKEI
+477 LAKEIEALEKEIT
-489 QEHKKEDLKVFQSE
+489 EHKKEDLKVFETE
-503 IKRALK
+503 IKLALK

-529 DEEVDEAIKL
+529 DEEVNEAITL
-539 LNDEAQYK
+539 LNDQAKYK
-547 ALLQVDK
+547 KLLEVSN

>member
-1 MKLSNKIAITLL
+1 MKLSNKIIITLL

-18 GLVSFQIKKNDRYFE
+18 GLVSFQVKKNDRYFE

-56 NPTDIM
+56 NPTEIM

-74 PYTNFIPEDKIE
+74 PYTNFIPEDRIE

-95 YAGIGTTMGKI
+95 YGGIGTTMGKI
-106 EDRHVVMMIFEGA
+106 EDRHVVMMIFEGS
-119 PAETSGV
+119 PAEIAGLK
-126 NIGDELLEINNNPV
+126 IGDELVEINSIPV
-140 DDYTTEE
+140 EDYSTDE
-147 INKLLKGQIGTTVE
+147 INTLLKGQIGTIVE
-161 IKINRKGIKKPLNFS
+161 VKVNRTGVKKPLEFS
-176 INRESINVESV
+176 INRDRINIESV

-192 IAEDIAYIRLTE
+192 IEGDIAYIRLTE

-263 IEEWNKTYTANKNP
+263 IEEWNKSYTSNKNP
-277 VDVNIPVA
+277 VDINIPLT

-306 DRGILV
+306 DRGVLV
-312 GQRSYGKGLVQAT
+312 GQRSFGKGLVQAT

-373 FKTRAGRIVYDG
+373 FKTRAGRVVYDG
-385 GGVSPDHSVINK
+385 GGVSPDHDVVNK

-404 QLIRKGFIFDFATEY
+404 QLIKKGFIFDFATEY
-419 YYKNVNSK
+419 YYQNPDNK
-427 PDPREFSVSDDLYN
+427 PDPNKFAVSDKLYSD
-441 EFTTW
+441 FTDW

-463 ELRETADSDKYFDF
+463 DLKETADKDKYFEF
-477 LEKEIMVLEKEI
+477 IKKEIEALENEI
-489 QEHKKEDLKVFQSE
+489 QEHKQEDLKVFQSE

-529 DEEVDEAIKL
+529 DEEVEAAIKL
-539 LNDEAQYK
+539 FNDEARYSNI
-547 ALLQVDK
+547 LQAGE

>member
-1 MKLSNKIAITLL
+1 MKLSNKIIITLL

-18 GLVSFQIKKNDRYFE
+18 GLVSFQVKKNDRYFE

-74 PYTNFIPEDKIE
+74 PYTNFIPEDRIE

-106 EDRHVVMMIFEGA
+106 EDRHVVMMVFEGS
-119 PAETSGV
+119 PAEKAGLK
-126 NIGDELLEINNNPV
+126 IGDELIEINNNPIEEYST
-140 DDYTTEE
+140 DE
-147 INKLLKGQIGTTVE
+147 INTLLKGQIGTTVE
-161 IKINRKGIKKPLNFS
+161 VKVNRKNSKKPLKFS
-176 INRESINVESV
+176 LNRESINIESV
-187 PYYGL
+187 PYYGM
-192 IAEDIAYIRLTE
+192 IGEDIAYIRLTE

-263 IEEWNKTYTANKNP
+263 IEEWNKTYTSNKNP
-277 VDVNIPVA
+277 VDVNIPLA

-306 DRGILV
+306 DRGVLV
-312 GQRSYGKGLVQAT
+312 GQRSFGKGLVQAT

-368 SLKSE
+368 SLKTKFE
-373 FKTRAGRIVYDG
+373 TEGGRLVYDG
-385 GGVSPDHSVINK
+385 GGVSPDQEVKNK

-404 QLIRKGFIFDFATEY
+404 QLIKKGFIFDFATEY
-419 YYKNVNSK
+419 YYQNTASK
-427 PDPREFSVSDDLYN
+427 PDPKSFVVSDKIYQD
-441 EFTTW
+441 FSDW
-446 VSGKDYSYTTA
+446 ISDKDYSYTTA
-457 TEETIK
+457 TEESIK
-463 ELRETADSDKYFDF
+463 RLKETANNDKYFDF
-477 LEKEIMVLEKEI
+477 IKKEIEMLEKEIKDHKE
-489 QEHKKEDLKVFQSE
+489 EDLIVFQSE
-503 IKRALK
+503 IKKALK

-529 DEEVDEAIKL
+529 DEEVEEAIKL
-539 LNDEAQYK
+539 LKDENLYK
-547 ALLQVDK
+547 NLLQPEK

>member
-1 MKLSNKIAITLL
+1 MKLSNKIIITLL
-13 AIGLI
+13 ALTFI
-18 GLVSFQIKKNDRYFE
+18 GLVSFQVKKNDRYFE

-56 NPTDIM
+56 NPTEII

-74 PYTNFIPEDKIE
+74 PYTNFIPEDRIE

-106 EDRHVVMMIFEGA
+106 EDRHVVMMVFEGS
-119 PAETSGV
+119 PAEKSGLK
-126 NIGDELLEINNNPV
+126 IGDEVIEINDNV
-140 DDYTTEE
+140 IEDYDTDE
-147 INKLLKGQIGTTVE
+147 INTLLKGQIGTNVDV
-161 IKINRKGIKKPLNFS
+161 KVKRKDSKKPLKFS
-176 INRESINVESV
+176 LNRESINIESV
-187 PYYGL
+187 PYYGM
-192 IAEDIAYIRLTE
+192 IGEDIAYIRLTE

-218 ELKGKGAKKV
+218 ELKGEGAKKV

-263 IEEWNKTYTANKNP
+263 IEEWNKSYTSNKNP
-277 VDVNIPVA
+277 VDVNIRLA

-312 GQRSYGKGLVQAT
+312 GQRSFGKGLVQAT

-368 SLKSE
+368 SLKTE
-373 FKTRAGRIVYDG
+373 FETKGGRLVYDG
-385 GGVSPDHSVINK
+385 GGVSPDHEVITK

-404 QLIRKGFIFDFATEY
+404 QLIKKGFVFDFATEY
-419 YYKNVNSK
+419 YYSNLESK
-427 PDPREFSVSDDLYN
+427 PDPKNFRISEKIYQD
-441 EFTTW
+441 FTNW

-463 ELRETADSDKYFDF
+463 ELKETADNDKYFGF
-477 LEKEIMVLEKEI
+477 IKKEIEMLEKEI
-489 QEHKKEDLKVFQSE
+489 QDHKNEDLTVFQSE

-529 DEEVDEAIKL
+529 DEEVEEAISL
-539 LNDEAQYK
+539 LNDKVKYQN
-547 ALLQVDK
+547 LLEVKK

>member
-1 MKLSNKIAITLL
+1 MKLSHKIIITFL

-18 GLVSFQIKKNDRYFE
+18 GLVSFQVKKNDRYFE

-56 NPTDIM
+56 NPTEII

-74 PYTNFIPEDKIE
+74 PYTNFIPEDRIE

-106 EDRHVVMMIFEGA
+106 ENRHVVMMVFEGS
-119 PAETSGV
+119 PAEKAGLK
-126 NIGDELLEINNNPV
+126 IGDELIEINNNNIE
-140 DDYTTEE
+140 DYTTDE
-147 INKLLKGQIGTTVE
+147 INTLLKGQIGTVVDVRV
-161 IKINRKGIKKPLNFS
+161 NRKDSKKSLKFS
-176 INRESINVESV
+176 LNRESINVESV
-187 PYYGL
+187 PYYGM
-192 IAEDIAYIRLTE
+192 IGNDIAYIRLTE

-263 IEEWNKTYTANKNP
+263 IEEWNKTYTSNKNP
-277 VDVNIPVA
+277 VDVNIPLA

-306 DRGILV
+306 DRGVLV
-312 GQRSYGKGLVQAT
+312 GQRSFGKGLVQAT

-368 SLKSE
+368 SLKTE
-373 FKTRAGRIVYDG
+373 FETKGGRLVYDG
-385 GGVSPDHSVINK
+385 GGVSPDHEVVNK

-404 QLIRKGFIFDFATEY
+404 QLIKKGFIFDFATEY
-419 YYKNVNSK
+419 YYNNLESK
-427 PDPREFSVSDDLYN
+427 PDPKAFDVSDKLYGD
-441 EFTTW
+441 FTKW

-463 ELRETADSDKYFDF
+463 QLKETADNDKYFDF
-477 LEKEIMVLEKEI
+477 IKKEIKTLEKEI
-489 QEHKKEDLKVFQSE
+489 QDHKKEDLQVFQSE

-529 DEEVDEAIKL
+529 DEEVEEAISL
-539 LNDEAQYK
+539 LNDNMKYQN
-547 ALLQVDK
+547 LLQVKR